1 MIKKIVL
8 LDREV
13 AYDLQRKNVKNI
25 NLRIKPDKSVT
36 VSSNNRIS
44 EEKIENFLKEKEEYI
59 CKALTHYEQIE
70 KMLPNPKQ
78 YVDGETFKIFGR
90 DLRLKVFESRKN
102 SIENDETFIRIYV
115 KDVSDFSLKK
125 RMLNK
130 WIFKQLEEKIKELCE
145 FIFPVFKKHGII
157 YPQIRFRKMVSRWG
171 SCQPKRNILTFNY
184 ALVSAPIRCIEYVV
198 YHEFTHF
205 MQPNHSRKFY
215 LALSTFLPDWKDRK
229 KELENIPINYE

>member
-36 VSSNNRIS
+36 VSANNRIS

-59 CKALTHYEQIE
+59 CKALAHYEQIE

-90 DLRLKVFESRKN
+90 DLRLKVFESKKN
-102 SIENDETFIRIYV
+102 SIENDEAFIKLYV
-115 KDVSDFSLKK
+115 KDVNDFSLKN

-145 FIFPVFKKHGII
+145 SVFPIFKKHGII